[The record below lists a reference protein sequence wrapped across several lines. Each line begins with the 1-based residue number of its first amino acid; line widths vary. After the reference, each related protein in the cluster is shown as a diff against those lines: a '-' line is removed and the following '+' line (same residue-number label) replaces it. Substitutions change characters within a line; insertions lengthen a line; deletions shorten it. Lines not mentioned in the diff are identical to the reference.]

1 MANNKINI
9 SKKVQVNSLSNSS
22 ATYSHP
28 NDSLDLQKI
37 IKEVMPAGIPGP
49 QGPVGAQ
56 GPAGPQGVAGPVG
69 PAGLTWRGEWDPTT
83 SYVED
88 DAVGYSGASWFCIAD
103 IAGDPGN
110 DDPQGDTVSWA
121 LLAAQG
127 AQGPQGPQG
136 IQGEEP
142 VKTSGSLGGTSSDSD
157 PNNVILFDIVTI
169 IVSGGTNVRLPENAP
184 VGKEIIVRHSA
195 AGNNAVMYIRPFDL
209 GPTISINNANSGTS
223 NYQIKAWET
232 VRFISRGNDYWIA
245 EHMSGT
251 NISFNN
257 TPTLTAVGYN
267 NISETL
273 YSPTTTTP
281 KSLAVLNTSYAGLIV
296 GAKLYCPNIVGG
308 GLVYIKVASNVW
320 VSMPITTVV

>member
-22 ATYSHP
+22 VTYSHP

-37 IKEVMPAGIPGP
+37 VQNAMPAGIPGP

-257 TPTLTAVGYN
+257 TPTLTAVGFN

>member
-1 MANNKINI
+1 MANKKISI
-9 SKKVQVNSLSNSS
+9 SKKVELKSLSKSPG
-22 ATYSHP
+22 TLSHP
-28 NDSLDLQKI
+28 KDSLDLQKI
-37 IKEVMPAGIPGP
+37 VQDAMPAGIPGP

-69 PAGLTWRGEWDPTT
+69 PAGLTWRGEWDPNT

-103 IAGDPGN
+103 IAGDPAN

-142 VKTSGSLGGTSSDSD
+142 VKTSGSLGGTSSDSN
-157 PNNVILFDIVTI
+157 PNNVILFDIVTV

-195 AGNNAVMYIRPFDL
+195 ANNNASMFIKPYDL

-223 NYQIKAWET
+223 SYTIRAWET

-257 TPTLTAVGYN
+257 TPILTAVGFN
-267 NISETL
+267 NIAETL

-308 GLVYIKVASNVW
+308 GLVYIKVASNTW
-320 VSMPITTVV
+320 VSMPITAVV